1 MKATLKKMMPDKFA
15 ALVDEASK
23 LWREIYVSNQFG
35 DARDEKLSAKGYL
48 AEALHNART
57 TLKKIEELDKV
68 VSNLPPDDTTYND
81 MHRFIG
87 TVYAQAIATR
97 YDKGCALRPVVGN
110 LHRMV
115 GGDPQAYVNVIV
127 GSNSLSSNP
136 FECVALAALRAT
148 RDHPEAFGTIDDW
161 DKHHAAQAAKTARLE
176 ELYAQIATEWR
187 TADLVF
193 DDNAA
198 TITVAY
204 EGVTLPVAPPNTLGF
219 RLCEALA

>member
-15 ALVDEASK
+15 ALVDEALK
-23 LWREIYVSNQFG
+23 LYRAIYISNSYG
-35 DARDEKLSAKGYL
+35 DARDEKLSASGYL
-48 AEALHNART
+48 KEALHNART

-68 VSNLPPDDTTYND
+68 VEQLPPDDATYND

-87 TVYAQAIATR
+87 TVYAGAIATR

-127 GSNSLSSNP
+127 ASNALGSNP
-136 FECVALAALRAT
+136 FELVALAAYRAT
-148 RDHPEAFGTIDDW
+148 RDHPENFGNIDDW
-161 DKHHAAQAAKTARLE
+161 DKHHAALATKQARLD
-176 ELYAQIATEWR
+176 ELYTRIADEWR
-187 TADLVF
+187 AADLEF
-193 DDNAA
+193 GSDGT
-198 TITVAY
+198 TITLKY
-204 EGVTLPVAPPNTLGF
+204 EGVTLPVAPPNTLGA